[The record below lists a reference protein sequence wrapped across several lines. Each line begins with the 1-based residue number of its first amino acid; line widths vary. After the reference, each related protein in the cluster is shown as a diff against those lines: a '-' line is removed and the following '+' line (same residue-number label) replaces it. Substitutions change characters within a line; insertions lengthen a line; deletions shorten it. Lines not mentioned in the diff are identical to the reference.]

1 LTALLLLRKQPSSV
15 VGLGAFRM
23 APSARSKG
31 YGGYNRYI
39 LLPGCGGKL
48 DRIVVNIMMILS
60 LMTTAPAEDSLPKSD

>member
-1 LTALLLLRKQPSSV
+1 
-15 VGLGAFRM
+15 M
-23 APSARSKG
+23 APSAMSKG